1 MVEAKPK
8 TYDRINCCLMPH
20 MAPNVH
26 RKKIK
31 ARKIIGRNVL
41 PTSLLVS
48 CEPCGFSQMK
58 VLSEFRA
65 GMKSWEGA
73 RVACITWVW
82 KRLLFLLG
90 SCIISLVN
98 LHGIRGGAKKRTVVS
113 EYCYYECWKVPV
125 THRAYWLWCTD
136 VTSWKQILFQTG
148 ISLIWDMYLNNLRR
162 STKQIYGEFSSL
174 LLIQVLRR

>member
-1 MVEAKPK
+1 
-8 TYDRINCCLMPH
+8 MPH

-48 CEPCGFSQMK
+48 CEPCGLSQMK
-58 VLSEFRA
+58 GLSEFRA
-65 GMKSWEGA
+65 GVKSWEGA
-73 RVACITWVW
+73 RVACITCVW

-90 SCIISLVN
+90 SCIITLVN
-98 LHGIRGGAKKRTVVS
+98 LPGIRVMVRTVRGVAKKRALVS
-113 EYCYYECWKVPV
+113 GYSYYGCWKVAV
-125 THRAYWLWCTD
+125 IHRAYWLGCTD
-136 VTSWKQILFQTG
+136 VTSLKQIFSCLNG

-162 STKQIYGEFSSL
+162 STKQIYWEFSSL
-174 LLIQVLRR
+174 LQIQVLRR